1 MSEKGYIK
9 IDRKID
15 GWEYRHD
22 MSRLGFWLHLLLS
35 AEWKGPERGVFVTS
49 RREIERETSLDH
61 KTISKYLTE
70 LEQLQQIQI
79 LPAGRM
85 SKIIILNYE
94 QYQGIL
100 PRAKSRANAGEIP
113 QSEDLPRAKSRANAG
128 EIPQS
133 EDLPR
138 AKSRANAGEIPQS
151 ESTPSLFNRNNE
163 EIECIKNRN
172 TYTGESVDAELL
184 TDAEKWFSEFWTVY
198 PKHKAKAAAE
208 KAFRK
213 VCTSADEFRRI
224 MAGLNNAISR
234 DWQNIDP
241 RYIPYPATWINGKRW
256 EDEETSQ
263 KTRNPYIQALIN
275 EMNGE
280 KNEPEGN
287 ENDSGYD
294 PFDVSH
300 YRKQWADG

>member
-113 QSEDLPRAKSRANAG
+113 QSE
-128 EIPQS
+128 
-133 EDLPR
+133 
-138 AKSRANAGEIPQS
+138 
-151 ESTPSLFNRNNE
+151 STPSLFNRNNE

-184 TDAEKWFSEFWTVY
+184 TDAEKWFSERFESTGGFSR
-198 PKHKAKAAAE
+198 H
-208 KAFRK
+208 
-213 VCTSADEFRRI
+213 
-224 MAGLNNAISR
+224 ISCLA
-234 DWQNIDP
+234 N
-241 RYIPYPATWINGKRW
+241 
-256 EDEETSQ
+256 
-263 KTRNPYIQALIN
+263 
-275 EMNGE
+275 
-280 KNEPEGN
+280 
-287 ENDSGYD
+287 
-294 PFDVSH
+294 SH
-300 YRKQWADG
+300 LG

>member
-128 EIPQS
+128 EIP
-133 EDLPR
+133 
-138 AKSRANAGEIPQS
+138 
-151 ESTPSLFNRNNE
+151 
-163 EIECIKNRN
+163 
-172 TYTGESVDAELL
+172 
-184 TDAEKWFSEFWTVY
+184 
-198 PKHKAKAAAE
+198 H
-208 KAFRK
+208 
-213 VCTSADEFRRI
+213 
-224 MAGLNNAISR
+224 
-234 DWQNIDP
+234 
-241 RYIPYPATWINGKRW
+241 
-256 EDEETSQ
+256 
-263 KTRNPYIQALIN
+263 
-275 EMNGE
+275 
-280 KNEPEGN
+280 
-287 ENDSGYD
+287 
-294 PFDVSH
+294 
-300 YRKQWADG
+300 

>member
-1 MSEKGYIK
+1 MSGKGYIK

-100 PRAKSRANAGEIP
+100 PRAKSRTNAGEIP
-113 QSEDLPRAKSRANAG
+113 QSEDLPRAKSRT
-128 EIPQS
+128 
-133 EDLPR
+133 
-138 AKSRANAGEIPQS
+138 NAGEIPQS
-151 ESTPSLFNRNNE
+151 ESNPSLFNRNNE
-163 EIECIKNRN
+163 EIKSIKKRN

>member
-1 MSEKGYIK
+1 MSGKGYIK

-15 GWEYRHD
+15 SWEYRHD

-35 AEWKGPERGVFVTS
+35 AEWKGPERGSFITS
-49 RREIERETSLDH
+49 IR
-61 KTISKYLTE
+61 E
-70 LEQLQQIQI
+70 LEQGTSLTHRTITKFLDELEELQQIQRESVGKKTRI
-79 LPAGRM
+79 TVM
-85 SKIIILNYE
+85 KYE
-94 QYQGIL
+94 DYQNGL
-100 PRAKSRANAGEIP
+100 SRPKNRDNVAEMP
-113 QSEDLPRAKSRANAG
+113 QSDAEPWPKNRDNVA
-128 EIPQS
+128 EM
-133 EDLPR
+133 
-138 AKSRANAGEIPQS
+138 PQS
-151 ESTPSLFNRNNE
+151 ESNPSLFNRNKE
-163 EIECIKNRN
+163 EIKSIKKRN

-184 TDAEKWFSEFWTVY
+184 TDAEIWFSEFWKVY

-263 KTRNPYIQALIN
+263 KTRNPYIQSLIN

>member
-94 QYQGIL
+94 QYQGI
-100 PRAKSRANAGEIP
+100 
-113 QSEDLPRAKSRANAG
+113 
-128 EIPQS
+128 
-133 EDLPR
+133 LPR

>member
-1 MSEKGYIK
+1 MKNSGYLI
-9 IDRKID
+9 IDRNIES
-15 GWEYRHD
+15 WEFLNKPLAYA
-22 MSRLGFWLHLLLS
+22 LWNHLLRLAAWKDTDEIKRGEIIISIRKLS
-35 AEWKGPERGVFVTS
+35 EISGIT
-49 RREIERETSLDH
+49 REV
-61 KTISKYLTE
+61 ISKWFSE
-70 LEQLQQIQI
+70 FENAGQIHVEQC
-79 LPAGRM
+79 GRQL
-85 SKIIILNYE
+85 KITLLNYE
-94 QYQGIL
+94 KYNVK
-100 PRAKSRANAGEIP
+100 AAGKTATTGRNSDH
-113 QSEDLPRAKSRANAG
+113 SEKFVAG
-128 EIPQS
+128 KTATTGRNS
-133 EDLPR
+133 DH
-138 AKSRANAGEIPQS
+138 S
-151 ESTPSLFNRNNE
+151 ESNPSLFNRNNE
-163 EIECIKNRN
+163 EIKSIKNRN

-184 TDAEKWFSEFWTVY
+184 TDAEIWFSEFWKVY

-263 KTRNPYIQALIN
+263 KTRNPYIQSLIN